1 MLLQKWVSVCFLG
14 SVIFCSSALA
24 NTIRDIVVYGAQRID
39 PSTVT
44 AYFPMSVGDE
54 FDEFQLNIAVKRLF
68 DTGLFADV
76 RVREDNGILSVAV
89 EENPSVNEIFLE
101 GNSELADETLMP
113 ELMLKPRI
121 VFTPNKAEND
131 ARRILNLYQRSGR
144 YAARVEPKIIKR
156 PQNRVD
162 VVFEIFEGN
171 KTYIEQIGFV
181 GNTQFKDRK
190 LRSVILSEEAGFLAS
205 LFSANSIYDQDRL
218 AVDRE
223 KLIQFYRSE
232 GFADVVVGPAFVK
245 ISDQS
250 DAFSVIFS
258 VNEGQRYVF
267 GDVSVQTKLPGFD
280 AVSFKKLVKLEPETQ
295 YDSKLI
301 RQFEE
306 RLSVEAEERG
316 YAFADVK
323 IREIKDRQNRKI
335 SVDFELVE
343 GPKIYIE
350 RIDILG
356 NIRTRDRVI
365 RREIDLVEGDPFNRL
380 DLRLAKRDIERLG
393 FFKSVS
399 FRELPGTAPD
409 KVIVVVDV
417 EEQSTGELTL
427 GAGFSTVDNFVF
439 NVGLK
444 ERNLLGTGRE
454 LKAIVSLAAVNNQ
467 IDLGVSEPYL
477 LGREVSG
484 DVNIFANE
492 EDVIDQSGY
501 KLARQGFSF
510 GIGFPL
516 SSFDRLNTTY
526 TLKNEDISDISPIAS
541 RAVIDSEGELLSSS
555 ILLSHRH
562 QRDFLRFGPD
572 AGYSVVTDL
581 ETSGLGGEVKFV
593 RASIKASGYIT
604 PYEDVTFRLTG
615 ETGALAPFDGYESRV
630 SDRFQLGGFSLRGFE
645 RGGLGPRDAD
655 TGDAL
660 GGQYFGVLR
669 SEMNFPLGQ
678 SLNDL
683 GFRGAIY
690 ADAGSVWDVGART
703 NGATVVADESSLRA
717 SVGAGVI
724 WTSPFGPLRFNLSS
738 PVLKEDVDKTESFQ
752 FTIGTRF

>member
-1 MLLQKWVSVCFLG
+1 MH
-14 SVIFCSSALA
+14 
-24 NTIRDIVVYGAQRID
+24 
-39 PSTVT
+39 
-44 AYFPMSVGDE
+44 FP
-54 FDEFQLNIAVKRLF
+54 L
-68 DTGLFADV
+68 
-76 RVREDNGILSVAV
+76 
-89 EENPSVNEIFLE
+89 
-101 GNSELADETLMP
+101 
-113 ELMLKPRI
+113 
-121 VFTPNKAEND
+121 
-131 ARRILNLYQRSGR
+131 
-144 YAARVEPKIIKR
+144 
-156 PQNRVD
+156 
-162 VVFEIFEGN
+162 
-171 KTYIEQIGFV
+171 
-181 GNTQFKDRK
+181 
-190 LRSVILSEEAGFLAS
+190 
-205 LFSANSIYDQDRL
+205 
-218 AVDRE
+218 
-223 KLIQFYRSE
+223 
-232 GFADVVVGPAFVK
+232 
-245 ISDQS
+245 
-250 DAFSVIFS
+250 FS

-267 GDVSVQTKLPGFD
+267 SDVSVQTKLPGFD

-295 YDSKLI
+295 YDSELI

-335 SVDFELVE
+335 SVEFELVE
-343 GPKIYIE
+343 GAKIYIE

-356 NIRTRDRVI
+356 NIRTHVI
-365 RREIDLVEGDPFNRL
+365 VSFDVKLILLRRSFNRL

-526 TLKNEDISDISPIAS
+526 TLKNEDISDISP
-541 RAVIDSEGELLSSS
+541 
-555 ILLSHRH
+555 H
-562 QRDFLRFGPD
+562 
-572 AGYSVVTDL
+572 
-581 ETSGLGGEVKFV
+581 
-593 RASIKASGYIT
+593 SIKG
-604 PYEDVTFRLTG
+604 G
-615 ETGALAPFDGYESRV
+615 
-630 SDRFQLGGFSLRGFE
+630 DRFRGRIIKF
-645 RGGLGPRDAD
+645 
-655 TGDAL
+655 
-660 GGQYFGVLR
+660 
-669 SEMNFPLGQ
+669 
-678 SLNDL
+678 
-683 GFRGAIY
+683 
-690 ADAGSVWDVGART
+690 
-703 NGATVVADESSLRA
+703 
-717 SVGAGVI
+717 
-724 WTSPFGPLRFNLSS
+724 
-738 PVLKEDVDKTESFQ
+738 
-752 FTIGTRF
+752 